1 MKKKIITLVV
11 ITVIFA
17 LVIVTSCF
25 IGLVNISTIKDAK
38 ETLAIYNECVVREDY
53 KDSKLLS
60 LYKFKDNL
68 VRFTVINK
76 EGEVIFDNEITKLDN
91 HNNRQEIIDAF
102 KNGSGSSVRYSA
114 SLSTS
119 MVYVATKIDDNTV
132 IRSSVPVN
140 NIRVFTSVTLKYYIA
155 IILLVFVLSLF
166 LAVKLVKII
175 VYPINELQK
184 VTSKIENGDLN
195 KRAIIY
201 NYDEIGF
208 LAQTFNNI
216 ADQLEIRIIDS
227 LDKKNKL
234 EAILESMESGVIAID
249 NNENIILINS
259 YSQKLFDLKE
269 DNIGKKISDCIIDY
283 DLINFIRE
291 IPEIGTKEIK
301 LFHPIERELR
311 VKKSPIINY
320 LNNSIGIVIT
330 VQDITD
336 IKRLE
341 NMRSEFVANVSHEL
355 KTPLAVV
362 SSQVEMLEYM
372 GDKIDRDYYFSSI
385 HEELDKMSTM
395 VGELLDF
402 SMLDNQLDKMQTGI
416 VNLSEMMEYLL
427 MKYDAVFQKNSIK
440 LEKKI
445 EPDCLTLG
453 NQMYLERAVN
463 NYLMNAF
470 QHTTQGQKIRV
481 CVMKEKKK
489 VRIEVYNDGNLIE
502 TDQLDLIWNSF
513 YTFSRKKQDKNSD
526 SELRNI
532 GIGLFVVKKIIE
544 KHKGSCGVNNLSEG
558 VLFWMELPAYRKG
571 EEKNEK

>member
-1 MKKKIITLVV
+1 MSYKYKKENHINILLS
-11 ITVIFA
+11 I
-17 LVIVTSCF
+17 F
-25 IGLVNISTIKDAK
+25 IG
-38 ETLAIYNECVVREDY
+38 
-53 KDSKLLS
+53 
-60 LYKFKDNL
+60 
-68 VRFTVINK
+68 
-76 EGEVIFDNEITKLDN
+76 
-91 HNNRQEIIDAF
+91 
-102 KNGSGSSVRYSA
+102 
-114 SLSTS
+114 
-119 MVYVATKIDDNTV
+119 
-132 IRSSVPVN
+132 
-140 NIRVFTSVTLKYYIA
+140 
-155 IILLVFVLSLF
+155 LF
-166 LAVKLVKII
+166 LAVLIYATGCLPFYVHQKASAMMEVYDELKEMNLSNMEDEDHETLDSYRNEKIRILI
-175 VYPINELQK
+175 VDDTYKVVYSSGDIFSPDFIKEKIEDRINEFSEYGTVDWRGYRLRNMLTIRGKMLQNNQNFYVYIRK
-184 VTSKIENGDLN
+184 EIQSGQEIIRMTVNYMLVVTLIMLGG
-195 KRAIIY
+195 A
-201 NYDEIGF
+201 GF
-208 LAQTFNNI
+208 LLNR
-216 ADQLEIRIIDS
+216 EK
-227 LDKKNKL
+227 KKNQKESKQIDYQL
-234 EAILESMESGVIAID
+234 LESQREFIA
-249 NNENIILINS
+249 NI
-259 YSQKLFDLKE
+259 
-269 DNIGKKISDCIIDY
+269 
-283 DLINFIRE
+283 
-291 IPEIGTKEIK
+291 
-301 LFHPIERELR
+301 
-311 VKKSPIINY
+311 
-320 LNNSIGIVIT
+320 
-330 VQDITD
+330 
-336 IKRLE
+336 
-341 NMRSEFVANVSHEL
+341 SHEL

-513 YTFSRKKQDKNSD
+513 YTFSRKKPDKNSD

>member
-1 MKKKIITLVV
+1 MSYKYKKENHIDILLS
-11 ITVIFA
+11 I
-17 LVIVTSCF
+17 F
-25 IGLVNISTIKDAK
+25 IG
-38 ETLAIYNECVVREDY
+38 
-53 KDSKLLS
+53 
-60 LYKFKDNL
+60 
-68 VRFTVINK
+68 
-76 EGEVIFDNEITKLDN
+76 
-91 HNNRQEIIDAF
+91 
-102 KNGSGSSVRYSA
+102 
-114 SLSTS
+114 
-119 MVYVATKIDDNTV
+119 
-132 IRSSVPVN
+132 
-140 NIRVFTSVTLKYYIA
+140 
-155 IILLVFVLSLF
+155 LF
-166 LAVKLVKII
+166 LAVLIYATGCLPFYVHQKASAMMEVYDELKEMNLSNMEDEDHETLDSYRNEKIRILI
-175 VYPINELQK
+175 VDDKYKVVYSSGDIFSPDFIKEKIEDRINEFSEYGKVDWRGYRLRNMLTIRGKMLQNNQNFYVYIRK
-184 VTSKIENGDLN
+184 EIQSGQEIIRMTVNYMLVVTLIMLGG
-195 KRAIIY
+195 A
-201 NYDEIGF
+201 GF
-208 LAQTFNNI
+208 LLNR
-216 ADQLEIRIIDS
+216 EK
-227 LDKKNKL
+227 KKNQK
-234 EAILESMESGVIAID
+234 ESKQIDYQLMESQREFIA
-249 NNENIILINS
+249 NI
-259 YSQKLFDLKE
+259 
-269 DNIGKKISDCIIDY
+269 
-283 DLINFIRE
+283 
-291 IPEIGTKEIK
+291 
-301 LFHPIERELR
+301 
-311 VKKSPIINY
+311 
-320 LNNSIGIVIT
+320 
-330 VQDITD
+330 
-336 IKRLE
+336 
-341 NMRSEFVANVSHEL
+341 SHEL

-445 EPDCLTLG
+445 EPECLTLG

-470 QHTTQGQKIRV
+470 QHTTQGQKIRA

>member
-1 MKKKIITLVV
+1 MSYKYKKENHIDILLS
-11 ITVIFA
+11 I
-17 LVIVTSCF
+17 F
-25 IGLVNISTIKDAK
+25 IG
-38 ETLAIYNECVVREDY
+38 
-53 KDSKLLS
+53 
-60 LYKFKDNL
+60 
-68 VRFTVINK
+68 
-76 EGEVIFDNEITKLDN
+76 
-91 HNNRQEIIDAF
+91 
-102 KNGSGSSVRYSA
+102 
-114 SLSTS
+114 
-119 MVYVATKIDDNTV
+119 
-132 IRSSVPVN
+132 
-140 NIRVFTSVTLKYYIA
+140 
-155 IILLVFVLSLF
+155 LF
-166 LAVKLVKII
+166 LAVLIYATGCLPFYVHQKASAMMEVYDELKEMNLSNMEDEDHETLDSYRNEKIRILI
-175 VYPINELQK
+175 VDDTYKVVYSSGDIFSPDFIKEKIEDRINEFSEYGTVDWRGYRLRNMLTIRGKMLQNNQNFYVYIRK
-184 VTSKIENGDLN
+184 EIQSGQEIMRMTVNYMLVVTLIMLGG
-195 KRAIIY
+195 A
-201 NYDEIGF
+201 GF
-208 LAQTFNNI
+208 LLNR
-216 ADQLEIRIIDS
+216 EK
-227 LDKKNKL
+227 KKNQKESKQIDYQL
-234 EAILESMESGVIAID
+234 LESQREFIA
-249 NNENIILINS
+249 NI
-259 YSQKLFDLKE
+259 
-269 DNIGKKISDCIIDY
+269 
-283 DLINFIRE
+283 
-291 IPEIGTKEIK
+291 
-301 LFHPIERELR
+301 
-311 VKKSPIINY
+311 
-320 LNNSIGIVIT
+320 
-330 VQDITD
+330 
-336 IKRLE
+336 
-341 NMRSEFVANVSHEL
+341 SHEL

-513 YTFSRKKQDKNSD
+513 YTFSRKKPDKNSD

>member
-1 MKKKIITLVV
+1 MVLDIFLERIKVSYKYKKENHIDILLS
-11 ITVIFA
+11 I
-17 LVIVTSCF
+17 F
-25 IGLVNISTIKDAK
+25 IG
-38 ETLAIYNECVVREDY
+38 
-53 KDSKLLS
+53 
-60 LYKFKDNL
+60 
-68 VRFTVINK
+68 
-76 EGEVIFDNEITKLDN
+76 
-91 HNNRQEIIDAF
+91 
-102 KNGSGSSVRYSA
+102 
-114 SLSTS
+114 
-119 MVYVATKIDDNTV
+119 
-132 IRSSVPVN
+132 
-140 NIRVFTSVTLKYYIA
+140 
-155 IILLVFVLSLF
+155 LF
-166 LAVKLVKII
+166 LAVLIYATGCLPFYVHQKASAMMEVYDELKEMNLSNMEDEDHETLDSYRNEKIRILI
-175 VYPINELQK
+175 VDDTYKVVYSSGDIFSPDFIKEKIEDRINEFSEYGTVDWRGYRLRNMLTIRGKMLQNNQNFYVYIRK
-184 VTSKIENGDLN
+184 EIQSGQEIIRMTVNYMLVVTLIMLGG
-195 KRAIIY
+195 A
-201 NYDEIGF
+201 GF
-208 LAQTFNNI
+208 LLNR
-216 ADQLEIRIIDS
+216 EK
-227 LDKKNKL
+227 KKNQKESKQIDYQL
-234 EAILESMESGVIAID
+234 LESQREFIA
-249 NNENIILINS
+249 NI
-259 YSQKLFDLKE
+259 
-269 DNIGKKISDCIIDY
+269 
-283 DLINFIRE
+283 
-291 IPEIGTKEIK
+291 
-301 LFHPIERELR
+301 
-311 VKKSPIINY
+311 
-320 LNNSIGIVIT
+320 
-330 VQDITD
+330 
-336 IKRLE
+336 
-341 NMRSEFVANVSHEL
+341 SHEL

-513 YTFSRKKQDKNSD
+513 YTFSRKKPDKNSD

>member
-1 MKKKIITLVV
+1 MSYKYKKENHIDILLS
-11 ITVIFA
+11 I
-17 LVIVTSCF
+17 F
-25 IGLVNISTIKDAK
+25 IG
-38 ETLAIYNECVVREDY
+38 
-53 KDSKLLS
+53 
-60 LYKFKDNL
+60 
-68 VRFTVINK
+68 
-76 EGEVIFDNEITKLDN
+76 
-91 HNNRQEIIDAF
+91 
-102 KNGSGSSVRYSA
+102 
-114 SLSTS
+114 
-119 MVYVATKIDDNTV
+119 
-132 IRSSVPVN
+132 
-140 NIRVFTSVTLKYYIA
+140 
-155 IILLVFVLSLF
+155 LF
-166 LAVKLVKII
+166 LAVLIYATGCLPFYVHQKASAMMEVYDELKEMNLSNMEDEDHETLDSYRNEKIRILI
-175 VYPINELQK
+175 VDDKYKVVYSSGDIFSPDFIKEKIEDRINEFSEYGKVDWRGYRLRNMLTIRGKMLQNNQNFYVYIRK
-184 VTSKIENGDLN
+184 EIQSGQEIIRMTVNYMLVVTLIMLGG
-195 KRAIIY
+195 A
-201 NYDEIGF
+201 GF
-208 LAQTFNNI
+208 LLNREKKKSQKESKQI
-216 ADQLEIRIIDS
+216 DYQL
-227 LDKKNKL
+227 
-234 EAILESMESGVIAID
+234 MESQREFIA
-249 NNENIILINS
+249 NI
-259 YSQKLFDLKE
+259 
-269 DNIGKKISDCIIDY
+269 
-283 DLINFIRE
+283 
-291 IPEIGTKEIK
+291 
-301 LFHPIERELR
+301 
-311 VKKSPIINY
+311 
-320 LNNSIGIVIT
+320 
-330 VQDITD
+330 
-336 IKRLE
+336 
-341 NMRSEFVANVSHEL
+341 SHEL

-445 EPDCLTLG
+445 EPECLTLG

-470 QHTTQGQKIRV
+470 QHTTQGQKIRA

>member
-1 MKKKIITLVV
+1 MSYKYKKENHIDILLS
-11 ITVIFA
+11 I
-17 LVIVTSCF
+17 F
-25 IGLVNISTIKDAK
+25 IG
-38 ETLAIYNECVVREDY
+38 
-53 KDSKLLS
+53 
-60 LYKFKDNL
+60 
-68 VRFTVINK
+68 
-76 EGEVIFDNEITKLDN
+76 
-91 HNNRQEIIDAF
+91 
-102 KNGSGSSVRYSA
+102 
-114 SLSTS
+114 
-119 MVYVATKIDDNTV
+119 
-132 IRSSVPVN
+132 
-140 NIRVFTSVTLKYYIA
+140 
-155 IILLVFVLSLF
+155 LF
-166 LAVKLVKII
+166 LAVLIYATGCLPFYVHQKASAMMEVYDELKEMNLSNMEDEDHETLDSYRNEKIRIFI
-175 VYPINELQK
+175 VDDTYKVVYSSGDIFSPDFIKEKIEDRINEFSEYGTVDWRGYRLRNMLTIRGKMLQNNQNFYVYIRK
-184 VTSKIENGDLN
+184 EIQSGQEIIRMTVNYMLAVTLIMLGG
-195 KRAIIY
+195 A
-201 NYDEIGF
+201 GF
-208 LAQTFNNI
+208 LLNR
-216 ADQLEIRIIDS
+216 EK
-227 LDKKNKL
+227 KKNQKESKQIDYQL
-234 EAILESMESGVIAID
+234 LESQREFIA
-249 NNENIILINS
+249 NI
-259 YSQKLFDLKE
+259 
-269 DNIGKKISDCIIDY
+269 
-283 DLINFIRE
+283 
-291 IPEIGTKEIK
+291 
-301 LFHPIERELR
+301 
-311 VKKSPIINY
+311 
-320 LNNSIGIVIT
+320 
-330 VQDITD
+330 
-336 IKRLE
+336 
-341 NMRSEFVANVSHEL
+341 SHEL

-445 EPDCLTLG
+445 EPECLTLG

-470 QHTTQGQKIRV
+470 QHTTQGQKIRA

>member
-1 MKKKIITLVV
+1 MSYKYKKENHIDILLS
-11 ITVIFA
+11 I
-17 LVIVTSCF
+17 F
-25 IGLVNISTIKDAK
+25 IG
-38 ETLAIYNECVVREDY
+38 
-53 KDSKLLS
+53 
-60 LYKFKDNL
+60 
-68 VRFTVINK
+68 
-76 EGEVIFDNEITKLDN
+76 
-91 HNNRQEIIDAF
+91 
-102 KNGSGSSVRYSA
+102 
-114 SLSTS
+114 
-119 MVYVATKIDDNTV
+119 
-132 IRSSVPVN
+132 
-140 NIRVFTSVTLKYYIA
+140 
-155 IILLVFVLSLF
+155 LF
-166 LAVKLVKII
+166 LAVLIYATGCLPFYVHQKASAMMEVYDELKEMNLSNMEDEDHETLDSYRNEKIRILI
-175 VYPINELQK
+175 VDDTYKVVYSSGDIFSPDFIKEKIEDRINEFSEYGKVDWRGYRLRNMLTIRGKMLQNNQNFYVYIRK
-184 VTSKIENGDLN
+184 EIQSGQEIIRMTVNYMLAVTLIMLGG
-195 KRAIIY
+195 A
-201 NYDEIGF
+201 GF
-208 LAQTFNNI
+208 LLN
-216 ADQLEIRIIDS
+216 RKK
-227 LDKKNKL
+227 KKNQKESKQIDYQL
-234 EAILESMESGVIAID
+234 LESQREFIA
-249 NNENIILINS
+249 NI
-259 YSQKLFDLKE
+259 
-269 DNIGKKISDCIIDY
+269 
-283 DLINFIRE
+283 
-291 IPEIGTKEIK
+291 
-301 LFHPIERELR
+301 
-311 VKKSPIINY
+311 
-320 LNNSIGIVIT
+320 
-330 VQDITD
+330 
-336 IKRLE
+336 
-341 NMRSEFVANVSHEL
+341 SHEL

-544 KHKGSCGVNNLSEG
+544 RHKGSCGVNNLSEG

>member
-1 MKKKIITLVV
+1 MSYKYKKENHINILLS
-11 ITVIFA
+11 I
-17 LVIVTSCF
+17 F
-25 IGLVNISTIKDAK
+25 IG
-38 ETLAIYNECVVREDY
+38 
-53 KDSKLLS
+53 
-60 LYKFKDNL
+60 
-68 VRFTVINK
+68 
-76 EGEVIFDNEITKLDN
+76 
-91 HNNRQEIIDAF
+91 
-102 KNGSGSSVRYSA
+102 
-114 SLSTS
+114 
-119 MVYVATKIDDNTV
+119 
-132 IRSSVPVN
+132 
-140 NIRVFTSVTLKYYIA
+140 
-155 IILLVFVLSLF
+155 LF
-166 LAVKLVKII
+166 LAVLIYATGCLPFYVHQKASAMMKVYDELKEMNLSNMEDEDHETLDSYRNEKIRILI
-175 VYPINELQK
+175 VDDTYKVVYSSGDIFSPDFIKEKIEDRINEFSEYGTVDWRGYRLRNMLTIRGKMLQNNQNFYVYIRK
-184 VTSKIENGDLN
+184 EIQSGQEIIRMTVNYMLAVTLIMLGG
-195 KRAIIY
+195 A
-201 NYDEIGF
+201 GF
-208 LAQTFNNI
+208 LLNR
-216 ADQLEIRIIDS
+216 EK
-227 LDKKNKL
+227 KKNQKESKQIDYQL
-234 EAILESMESGVIAID
+234 LESQREFIA
-249 NNENIILINS
+249 NI
-259 YSQKLFDLKE
+259 
-269 DNIGKKISDCIIDY
+269 
-283 DLINFIRE
+283 
-291 IPEIGTKEIK
+291 
-301 LFHPIERELR
+301 
-311 VKKSPIINY
+311 
-320 LNNSIGIVIT
+320 
-330 VQDITD
+330 
-336 IKRLE
+336 
-341 NMRSEFVANVSHEL
+341 SHEL

-513 YTFSRKKQDKNSD
+513 YTFSRKKPDKNSD

>member
-1 MKKKIITLVV
+1 MSYKYKKENHIDILLS
-11 ITVIFA
+11 I
-17 LVIVTSCF
+17 F
-25 IGLVNISTIKDAK
+25 IG
-38 ETLAIYNECVVREDY
+38 
-53 KDSKLLS
+53 
-60 LYKFKDNL
+60 
-68 VRFTVINK
+68 
-76 EGEVIFDNEITKLDN
+76 
-91 HNNRQEIIDAF
+91 
-102 KNGSGSSVRYSA
+102 
-114 SLSTS
+114 
-119 MVYVATKIDDNTV
+119 
-132 IRSSVPVN
+132 
-140 NIRVFTSVTLKYYIA
+140 
-155 IILLVFVLSLF
+155 LF
-166 LAVKLVKII
+166 LAVLIYATGCLPFYVHQKASAMMEVYDELKEMNLSNMEDEDHETLDSYRNEKIRILI
-175 VYPINELQK
+175 VDDTYKVVYSSGDIFSPDFIKEKIEDRINEFSEYGTVDWRGYRLRNMLTIRGKMLQNNQNFYVYIRK
-184 VTSKIENGDLN
+184 EIQSGQEIIRMTVNYMLVVTLIMLGG
-195 KRAIIY
+195 A
-201 NYDEIGF
+201 GF
-208 LAQTFNNI
+208 LLNR
-216 ADQLEIRIIDS
+216 EK
-227 LDKKNKL
+227 KKNQK
-234 EAILESMESGVIAID
+234 ESKQIDYQLMESQREFIA
-249 NNENIILINS
+249 NI
-259 YSQKLFDLKE
+259 
-269 DNIGKKISDCIIDY
+269 
-283 DLINFIRE
+283 
-291 IPEIGTKEIK
+291 
-301 LFHPIERELR
+301 
-311 VKKSPIINY
+311 
-320 LNNSIGIVIT
+320 
-330 VQDITD
+330 
-336 IKRLE
+336 
-341 NMRSEFVANVSHEL
+341 SHEL

-395 VGELLDF
+395 VRELLDF

-470 QHTTQGQKIRV
+470 QHTTQGQKIRA

>member
-1 MKKKIITLVV
+1 MSYKYKKENHIDILLS
-11 ITVIFA
+11 I
-17 LVIVTSCF
+17 F
-25 IGLVNISTIKDAK
+25 IG
-38 ETLAIYNECVVREDY
+38 
-53 KDSKLLS
+53 
-60 LYKFKDNL
+60 
-68 VRFTVINK
+68 
-76 EGEVIFDNEITKLDN
+76 
-91 HNNRQEIIDAF
+91 
-102 KNGSGSSVRYSA
+102 
-114 SLSTS
+114 
-119 MVYVATKIDDNTV
+119 
-132 IRSSVPVN
+132 
-140 NIRVFTSVTLKYYIA
+140 
-155 IILLVFVLSLF
+155 LF
-166 LAVKLVKII
+166 LAVLIYATGCLPFYVHQKASAMMEVYDELKEMNLSNMEDEDHETLDSYRNEKIRILI
-175 VYPINELQK
+175 VDDTYKVVYSSGDIFSPDFIKEKIEDRINEFSEYGTVDWRGYRLRNMLTIRGKMLQNNQNFYVYIRK
-184 VTSKIENGDLN
+184 EIQSGQEIIRMTVNYMLVVTLIMLGG
-195 KRAIIY
+195 A
-201 NYDEIGF
+201 GF
-208 LAQTFNNI
+208 LLNR
-216 ADQLEIRIIDS
+216 EK
-227 LDKKNKL
+227 KKNQKESKQIDYQL
-234 EAILESMESGVIAID
+234 LESQREFIA
-249 NNENIILINS
+249 NI
-259 YSQKLFDLKE
+259 
-269 DNIGKKISDCIIDY
+269 
-283 DLINFIRE
+283 
-291 IPEIGTKEIK
+291 
-301 LFHPIERELR
+301 
-311 VKKSPIINY
+311 
-320 LNNSIGIVIT
+320 
-330 VQDITD
+330 
-336 IKRLE
+336 
-341 NMRSEFVANVSHEL
+341 SHEL

-372 GDKIDRDYYFSSI
+372 GDKINRDYYFSSI

>member
-1 MKKKIITLVV
+1 MSYKYKKENHIDILLS
-11 ITVIFA
+11 I
-17 LVIVTSCF
+17 F
-25 IGLVNISTIKDAK
+25 IG
-38 ETLAIYNECVVREDY
+38 
-53 KDSKLLS
+53 
-60 LYKFKDNL
+60 
-68 VRFTVINK
+68 
-76 EGEVIFDNEITKLDN
+76 
-91 HNNRQEIIDAF
+91 
-102 KNGSGSSVRYSA
+102 
-114 SLSTS
+114 
-119 MVYVATKIDDNTV
+119 
-132 IRSSVPVN
+132 
-140 NIRVFTSVTLKYYIA
+140 
-155 IILLVFVLSLF
+155 LF
-166 LAVKLVKII
+166 LAVLIYATGCLPFYVHQKASAMMEVYDELKEMNLSNMEDEDHETLDSYRNEKIRILI
-175 VYPINELQK
+175 VDDTYKVVYSSGDIFSPDFIKEKIEDRINEFSEYGTVDWRGYRLRNMLTIRGKMLQNNQNFYVYIRK
-184 VTSKIENGDLN
+184 EIQSGQEIIRMTVNYMLVVTLIMLGG
-195 KRAIIY
+195 A
-201 NYDEIGF
+201 GF
-208 LAQTFNNI
+208 LLNR
-216 ADQLEIRIIDS
+216 EK
-227 LDKKNKL
+227 KKNQKESKQIDYQL
-234 EAILESMESGVIAID
+234 LESQREFIA
-249 NNENIILINS
+249 NI
-259 YSQKLFDLKE
+259 
-269 DNIGKKISDCIIDY
+269 
-283 DLINFIRE
+283 
-291 IPEIGTKEIK
+291 
-301 LFHPIERELR
+301 
-311 VKKSPIINY
+311 
-320 LNNSIGIVIT
+320 
-330 VQDITD
+330 
-336 IKRLE
+336 
-341 NMRSEFVANVSHEL
+341 SHEL

-445 EPDCLTLG
+445 EPECLTLG

>member
-1 MKKKIITLVV
+1 MVLDIFLERIKVSYKYKKENHIDILLS
-11 ITVIFA
+11 I
-17 LVIVTSCF
+17 F
-25 IGLVNISTIKDAK
+25 IG
-38 ETLAIYNECVVREDY
+38 
-53 KDSKLLS
+53 
-60 LYKFKDNL
+60 
-68 VRFTVINK
+68 
-76 EGEVIFDNEITKLDN
+76 
-91 HNNRQEIIDAF
+91 
-102 KNGSGSSVRYSA
+102 
-114 SLSTS
+114 
-119 MVYVATKIDDNTV
+119 
-132 IRSSVPVN
+132 
-140 NIRVFTSVTLKYYIA
+140 
-155 IILLVFVLSLF
+155 LF
-166 LAVKLVKII
+166 LAVLIYATGCLPFYVHQKASAMMEVYDELKEMNLSNMEDEDHETLDSYRNEKIRILI
-175 VYPINELQK
+175 VDDKYKVVYSSGDIFSPDFIKEKIEDRINEFSEYGKVDCRGYRLRNMLTIRGKMLQNNQNFYVYIRK
-184 VTSKIENGDLN
+184 EIQSGQEIIRMTVNYMLVVTLIMLGG
-195 KRAIIY
+195 A
-201 NYDEIGF
+201 GF
-208 LAQTFNNI
+208 LLNREKKKSQKESKQI
-216 ADQLEIRIIDS
+216 DYQL
-227 LDKKNKL
+227 
-234 EAILESMESGVIAID
+234 MESQREFIA
-249 NNENIILINS
+249 NI
-259 YSQKLFDLKE
+259 
-269 DNIGKKISDCIIDY
+269 
-283 DLINFIRE
+283 
-291 IPEIGTKEIK
+291 
-301 LFHPIERELR
+301 
-311 VKKSPIINY
+311 
-320 LNNSIGIVIT
+320 
-330 VQDITD
+330 
-336 IKRLE
+336 
-341 NMRSEFVANVSHEL
+341 SHEL

-445 EPDCLTLG
+445 EPECLTLG

-470 QHTTQGQKIRV
+470 QHTTQGQKIRA

-571 EEKNEK
+571 EETNEK

>member
-1 MKKKIITLVV
+1 MSYKYKKENHIDILLS
-11 ITVIFA
+11 I
-17 LVIVTSCF
+17 F
-25 IGLVNISTIKDAK
+25 IG
-38 ETLAIYNECVVREDY
+38 
-53 KDSKLLS
+53 
-60 LYKFKDNL
+60 
-68 VRFTVINK
+68 
-76 EGEVIFDNEITKLDN
+76 
-91 HNNRQEIIDAF
+91 
-102 KNGSGSSVRYSA
+102 
-114 SLSTS
+114 
-119 MVYVATKIDDNTV
+119 
-132 IRSSVPVN
+132 
-140 NIRVFTSVTLKYYIA
+140 
-155 IILLVFVLSLF
+155 LF
-166 LAVKLVKII
+166 LAVLIYATGCLPFYVHQKASAMMEVYDELKEMNLSNMEDEDHETLDSYRNEKIRILI
-175 VYPINELQK
+175 VDDTYKVVYSSGDIFSPDFIKEKIEDRINEFSEYGKVDWRGYRLRNMLTIRGKMLQNNQNFYVYIRK
-184 VTSKIENGDLN
+184 EIQSGQEIIRMTVNYMLVVTLIMLGG
-195 KRAIIY
+195 A
-201 NYDEIGF
+201 GF
-208 LAQTFNNI
+208 LLNR
-216 ADQLEIRIIDS
+216 EK
-227 LDKKNKL
+227 KKNQKESKQIDYQL
-234 EAILESMESGVIAID
+234 LESQREFIA
-249 NNENIILINS
+249 NI
-259 YSQKLFDLKE
+259 
-269 DNIGKKISDCIIDY
+269 
-283 DLINFIRE
+283 
-291 IPEIGTKEIK
+291 
-301 LFHPIERELR
+301 
-311 VKKSPIINY
+311 
-320 LNNSIGIVIT
+320 
-330 VQDITD
+330 
-336 IKRLE
+336 
-341 NMRSEFVANVSHEL
+341 SHEL

-470 QHTTQGQKIRV
+470 QHTTHGQKIRA

>member
-1 MKKKIITLVV
+1 MSYKYKKENHIDILLS
-11 ITVIFA
+11 I
-17 LVIVTSCF
+17 F
-25 IGLVNISTIKDAK
+25 IG
-38 ETLAIYNECVVREDY
+38 
-53 KDSKLLS
+53 
-60 LYKFKDNL
+60 
-68 VRFTVINK
+68 
-76 EGEVIFDNEITKLDN
+76 
-91 HNNRQEIIDAF
+91 
-102 KNGSGSSVRYSA
+102 
-114 SLSTS
+114 
-119 MVYVATKIDDNTV
+119 
-132 IRSSVPVN
+132 
-140 NIRVFTSVTLKYYIA
+140 
-155 IILLVFVLSLF
+155 LF
-166 LAVKLVKII
+166 LAVLIYATGCLPFYVHQKASAMMEVYDELKEMNLSNMEDEDHETLDSYRNEMIRILIVDDTYKVVYSSGDIFSPDFIKEKIEDR
-175 VYPINELQK
+175 INEFSEYGKVDWRGYRLRNMLTIRGKMLQNNQNFYVYIRK
-184 VTSKIENGDLN
+184 EIQSGQEIIRMTVNYMLVVTLIMLGG
-195 KRAIIY
+195 A
-201 NYDEIGF
+201 GF
-208 LAQTFNNI
+208 LLNR
-216 ADQLEIRIIDS
+216 EK
-227 LDKKNKL
+227 KKNQKESKQIDYQL
-234 EAILESMESGVIAID
+234 LESQREFIA
-249 NNENIILINS
+249 NI
-259 YSQKLFDLKE
+259 
-269 DNIGKKISDCIIDY
+269 
-283 DLINFIRE
+283 
-291 IPEIGTKEIK
+291 
-301 LFHPIERELR
+301 
-311 VKKSPIINY
+311 
-320 LNNSIGIVIT
+320 
-330 VQDITD
+330 
-336 IKRLE
+336 
-341 NMRSEFVANVSHEL
+341 SHEL

>member
-1 MKKKIITLVV
+1 MSYKYKKENHIDILLS
-11 ITVIFA
+11 I
-17 LVIVTSCF
+17 F
-25 IGLVNISTIKDAK
+25 IG
-38 ETLAIYNECVVREDY
+38 
-53 KDSKLLS
+53 
-60 LYKFKDNL
+60 
-68 VRFTVINK
+68 
-76 EGEVIFDNEITKLDN
+76 
-91 HNNRQEIIDAF
+91 
-102 KNGSGSSVRYSA
+102 
-114 SLSTS
+114 
-119 MVYVATKIDDNTV
+119 
-132 IRSSVPVN
+132 
-140 NIRVFTSVTLKYYIA
+140 
-155 IILLVFVLSLF
+155 LF
-166 LAVKLVKII
+166 LAVLIYATGCLPFYVHQKASAMMEVYDELKEMNLSNMEDEDHETLDSYRNEKIRILI
-175 VYPINELQK
+175 VDDTYKVVYSSGDIFSPDFIKEKIEDRINEFSEYGTVDWRGYRLRNMLTIRGKMLQNNQNFYVYIRK
-184 VTSKIENGDLN
+184 EIQSGQEIIRMTVNYMLVVTLIMLGG
-195 KRAIIY
+195 A
-201 NYDEIGF
+201 GF
-208 LAQTFNNI
+208 LLNR
-216 ADQLEIRIIDS
+216 EK
-227 LDKKNKL
+227 KKNQK
-234 EAILESMESGVIAID
+234 ESKQIDYQLMESQREFIA
-249 NNENIILINS
+249 NI
-259 YSQKLFDLKE
+259 
-269 DNIGKKISDCIIDY
+269 
-283 DLINFIRE
+283 
-291 IPEIGTKEIK
+291 
-301 LFHPIERELR
+301 
-311 VKKSPIINY
+311 
-320 LNNSIGIVIT
+320 
-330 VQDITD
+330 
-336 IKRLE
+336 
-341 NMRSEFVANVSHEL
+341 SHEL

-470 QHTTQGQKIRV
+470 QHTTQGQKIRA

>member
-1 MKKKIITLVV
+1 MSYKYKKENHIDILLS
-11 ITVIFA
+11 I
-17 LVIVTSCF
+17 F
-25 IGLVNISTIKDAK
+25 IG
-38 ETLAIYNECVVREDY
+38 
-53 KDSKLLS
+53 
-60 LYKFKDNL
+60 
-68 VRFTVINK
+68 
-76 EGEVIFDNEITKLDN
+76 
-91 HNNRQEIIDAF
+91 
-102 KNGSGSSVRYSA
+102 
-114 SLSTS
+114 
-119 MVYVATKIDDNTV
+119 
-132 IRSSVPVN
+132 
-140 NIRVFTSVTLKYYIA
+140 
-155 IILLVFVLSLF
+155 LF
-166 LAVKLVKII
+166 LAVLIYATGCLPFYVHQKASAMMDVYDELKEMNLSNMEDEDHETLDSYRNEKIRILI
-175 VYPINELQK
+175 VDDTYKVVYSSGDTFSPDFIKEKIEDRINEFSECGKVDWRGYRLRNMLTIRGKMLQNNQSFYVYIRK
-184 VTSKIENGDLN
+184 EIQSGQEIIRMTVNYMLAVTLIMMGGAVFLLNREKKRNQKESKQID
-195 KRAIIY
+195 Y
-201 NYDEIGF
+201 
-208 LAQTFNNI
+208 
-216 ADQLEIRIIDS
+216 QL
-227 LDKKNKL
+227 
-234 EAILESMESGVIAID
+234 LESQREFIA
-249 NNENIILINS
+249 NI
-259 YSQKLFDLKE
+259 
-269 DNIGKKISDCIIDY
+269 
-283 DLINFIRE
+283 
-291 IPEIGTKEIK
+291 
-301 LFHPIERELR
+301 
-311 VKKSPIINY
+311 
-320 LNNSIGIVIT
+320 
-330 VQDITD
+330 
-336 IKRLE
+336 
-341 NMRSEFVANVSHEL
+341 SHEL

-416 VNLSEMMEYLL
+416 VNLSEMLDYLL

-440 LEKKI
+440 LEIKI

-513 YTFSRKKQDKNSD
+513 YTFSRKKQEKNSD

-544 KHKGSCGVNNLSEG
+544 RHKGSCGVNNLSEG

>member
-1 MKKKIITLVV
+1 M
-11 ITVIFA
+11 
-17 LVIVTSCF
+17 
-25 IGLVNISTIKDAK
+25 
-38 ETLAIYNECVVREDY
+38 
-53 KDSKLLS
+53 
-60 LYKFKDNL
+60 
-68 VRFTVINK
+68 
-76 EGEVIFDNEITKLDN
+76 
-91 HNNRQEIIDAF
+91 
-102 KNGSGSSVRYSA
+102 
-114 SLSTS
+114 
-119 MVYVATKIDDNTV
+119 
-132 IRSSVPVN
+132 
-140 NIRVFTSVTLKYYIA
+140 
-155 IILLVFVLSLF
+155 
-166 LAVKLVKII
+166 
-175 VYPINELQK
+175 
-184 VTSKIENGDLN
+184 
-195 KRAIIY
+195 
-201 NYDEIGF
+201 
-208 LAQTFNNI
+208 
-216 ADQLEIRIIDS
+216 
-227 LDKKNKL
+227 
-234 EAILESMESGVIAID
+234 LESQREFIA
-249 NNENIILINS
+249 NI
-259 YSQKLFDLKE
+259 
-269 DNIGKKISDCIIDY
+269 
-283 DLINFIRE
+283 
-291 IPEIGTKEIK
+291 
-301 LFHPIERELR
+301 
-311 VKKSPIINY
+311 
-320 LNNSIGIVIT
+320 
-330 VQDITD
+330 
-336 IKRLE
+336 
-341 NMRSEFVANVSHEL
+341 SHEL

-445 EPDCLTLG
+445 EPECLTLG

-513 YTFSRKKQDKNSD
+513 YTFSRKKQEKNSD

-544 KHKGSCGVNNLSEG
+544 RHKGSCGVNNLSEG

>member
-1 MKKKIITLVV
+1 MLQNNQNFYVYIRKEIQSGQEIMRMTVNYMLAVTLIMLGGAGFLLNREKKK
-11 ITVIFA
+11 
-17 LVIVTSCF
+17 
-25 IGLVNISTIKDAK
+25 NQK
-38 ETLAIYNECVVREDY
+38 ESKQIDY
-53 KDSKLLS
+53 
-60 LYKFKDNL
+60 
-68 VRFTVINK
+68 
-76 EGEVIFDNEITKLDN
+76 
-91 HNNRQEIIDAF
+91 
-102 KNGSGSSVRYSA
+102 
-114 SLSTS
+114 
-119 MVYVATKIDDNTV
+119 
-132 IRSSVPVN
+132 
-140 NIRVFTSVTLKYYIA
+140 
-155 IILLVFVLSLF
+155 
-166 LAVKLVKII
+166 
-175 VYPINELQK
+175 
-184 VTSKIENGDLN
+184 
-195 KRAIIY
+195 
-201 NYDEIGF
+201 
-208 LAQTFNNI
+208 
-216 ADQLEIRIIDS
+216 QL
-227 LDKKNKL
+227 
-234 EAILESMESGVIAID
+234 LESQREFIA
-249 NNENIILINS
+249 NI
-259 YSQKLFDLKE
+259 
-269 DNIGKKISDCIIDY
+269 
-283 DLINFIRE
+283 
-291 IPEIGTKEIK
+291 
-301 LFHPIERELR
+301 
-311 VKKSPIINY
+311 
-320 LNNSIGIVIT
+320 
-330 VQDITD
+330 
-336 IKRLE
+336 
-341 NMRSEFVANVSHEL
+341 SHEL

-445 EPDCLTLG
+445 EPDCLALG